1 MSVMDKPALNKPL
14 LDLYADYLISSFG
27 PTTATGLARLLQSH
41 ISHDKI
47 TRFLSAQTLTSANLW
62 QIVKPLVRR
71 VQNEDA
77 ALIIDDSI
85 AHKPHT
91 DPSELIGWHYDHTT
105 GTSVKGINFLTTLY
119 CAGDVSLDVSLPVA
133 FALVEKDE
141 EFTDAKTGKPKRRA
155 SVSKNEHYRTMLRAC
170 VKNGMP
176 FRYVL
181 NDVWFAAAD
190 NMKLIKSE
198 LNKDFVMPLK
208 SNRNVALSEQDK
220 KDSCYQAVQTLTLEH
235 GKAQEVYLEQISFPL
250 LLVKQVFTNKDGSQG
265 LLYLVTS
272 DTTLDGDR
280 MMNLYQERWQVEEY
294 HKSLKQNASLSC
306 SPTRT
311 KRTQTNHFF
320 LSLCAF
326 VKLETLKIKTQCG
339 HFALK
344 QKLYVAAL
352 QAAFDQLQTLQPS
365 NLLGGMSA

>member
-1 MSVMDKPALNKPL
+1 
-14 LDLYADYLISSFG
+14 
-27 PTTATGLARLLQSH
+27 
-41 ISHDKI
+41 
-47 TRFLSAQTLTSANLW
+47 
-62 QIVKPLVRR
+62 
-71 VQNEDA
+71 VQGEDA
-77 ALIIDDSI
+77 VLVIDDSI

-91 DPSELIGWHYDHTT
+91 DPSELIGWHYDHTS

-119 CAGDVSLDVSLPVA
+119 CARSGTEDVSLPVA

-141 EFTDAKTGKPKRRA
+141 EFTDKKTGKTKRRA
-155 SVSKNEHYRTMLRAC
+155 TTSKNEHYRSMLRAC

-190 NMKLIKSE
+190 NMKLIKTE
-198 LNKDFVMPLK
+198 LDKDFVMPLK

-220 KDSCYQAVQTLTLEH
+220 KDGRYQAVGTLALEH
-235 GKAQEVYLEQISFPL
+235 GQAREVYLEQVPFPL
-250 LLVKQVFTNKDGSQG
+250 HLVKQVFTNKDNSQG

-272 DTTLDGDR
+272 DRTLDGDHVMR
-280 MMNLYQERWQVEEY
+280 LYQERWQVEVY

-311 KRTQTNHFF
+311 KRTQTNHLF

-326 VKLETLKIKTQCG
+326 VKLETLKIKTQCS

-344 QKLYVAAL
+344 NKLYVAAL
-352 QAAFDQLQTLQPS
+352 QAAFQQLQKLQPS
-365 NLLGGMSA
+365 NLIA

>member
-1 MSVMDKPALNKPL
+1 MDKCL

-27 PTTATGLARLLQSH
+27 PTTATGLSRLLQAH
-41 ISHDKI
+41 LSHDKI
-47 TRFLSAQTLTSANLW
+47 TRFLSERPYTSANLW
-62 QIVKPLVRR
+62 QIVKPLVRK
-71 VQNEDA
+71 VQNENA
-77 ALIIDDSI
+77 VLVMDDSI

-119 CAGDVSLDVSLPVA
+119 CIGDVSLPVA

-141 EFTDAKTGKPKRRA
+141 EFTDKNGKTKRRA
-155 SVSKNEHYRTMLRAC
+155 SVSKNEHYRTLLKAC
-170 VKNGMP
+170 VKNEMP

-190 NMKLIKSE
+190 NMKMIKTE
-198 LNKDFVMPLK
+198 LKKDFVMPLK
-208 SNRNVALSEQDK
+208 SNRNVALSAQDR
-220 KDSCYQAVQTLTLEH
+220 KDGRYQAVETLPLEH
-235 GKAQEVYLEQISFPL
+235 GKAREVYLEQVPFPL
-250 LLVKQVFTNKDGSQG
+250 LLVKQVFTNKDASQG

-272 DTTLDGDR
+272 DMTLDGGQI
-280 MMNLYQERWQVEEY
+280 MGLYQERWQVEVY
-294 HKSLKQNASLSC
+294 HKSLKQNASLEC

-311 KRTQTNHFF
+311 KRTQSNHFF

-326 VKLETLKIKTQCG
+326 AKLEALKIKTKCS

-344 QKLYVAAL
+344 SKLYVAAV
-352 QAAFDQLQTLQPS
+352 QSAFDQLQRLQPA
-365 NLLGGMSA
+365 NLIG

>member
-1 MSVMDKPALNKPL
+1 MDKPL

-27 PTTATGLARLLQSH
+27 PTTATGLSRLLGAGL
-41 ISHDKI
+41 SHDKI
-47 TRFLSAQTLTSANLW
+47 TRFLSERTFTSANLW
-62 QIVKPLVRR
+62 QVVKPLVRT
-71 VQNEDA
+71 VQKDA
-77 ALIIDDSI
+77 AVLVIDDSI
-85 AHKPHT
+85 VHKPHT

-105 GTSVKGINFLTTLY
+105 GTSIKGINFLTTLY
-119 CAGDVSLDVSLPVA
+119 CVDDVSLPVA

-155 SVSKNEHYRTMLRAC
+155 SVSKNEHYRTMLKAC
-170 VKNGMP
+170 VKNEMP

-190 NMKLIKSE
+190 NMKLIKTE

-208 SNRNVALSEQDK
+208 SNRNVALSERDK
-220 KDSCYQAVQTLTLEH
+220 KEGRFQAVQTLPLEH
-235 GKAQEVYLEQISFPL
+235 GQARQVYLEQVGFPL
-250 LLVKQVFTNKDGSQG
+250 LLVKQVFTNKDNSQG
-265 LLYLVTS
+265 LLYLVSS
-272 DTTLDGDR
+272 DTTLNGDQ
-280 MMNLYQERWQVEEY
+280 MMHLYQERWQVEEY
-294 HKSLKQNASLSC
+294 HKSLKQNASLAC

-326 VKLETLKIKTQCG
+326 VKMESLKIKTRCG

-344 QKLYVAAL
+344 QKLYLAAL
-352 QAAFDQLQTLQPS
+352 KAAFAQLQALQPA
-365 NLLGGMSA
+365 NLISGTSA

>member
-1 MSVMDKPALNKPL
+1 MDKPL
-14 LDLYADYLISSFG
+14 LDLYADYLIASFG
-27 PTTATGLARLLQSH
+27 PTTATGLSRLLGAGL
-41 ISHDKI
+41 SHDKI
-47 TRFLSAQTLTSANLW
+47 TRFLAGEAMTSQNLW
-62 QIVKPLVRR
+62 QIVKPLVRE
-71 VQNEDA
+71 VQNDNA
-77 ALIIDDSI
+77 VLVIDDSI

-91 DPSELIGWHYDHTT
+91 DQSELIGWHYDHTT
-105 GTSVKGINFLTTLY
+105 GTSIKGINFLTTLY
-119 CAGDVSLDVSLPVA
+119 CTDEVSLPVA

-141 EFTDAKTGKPKRRA
+141 EFTDKKTGKLKRRA
-155 SVSKNEHYRTMLRAC
+155 SVSKNEHYRAMLKAC

-190 NMKLIKSE
+190 NMKLIRTE

-220 KDSCYQAVQTLTLEH
+220 AKGHYQAVATLTLEH
-235 GKAQEVYLEQISFPL
+235 GEAQEVYLEQVGFPL
-250 LLVKQVFTNKDGSQG
+250 LLVKQVFTNKDNSQG
-265 LLYLVTS
+265 LLYLVSS
-272 DTTLDGDR
+272 DRTLDGDR
-280 MMNLYQERWQVEEY
+280 MMGLYQERWQVEEY
-294 HKSLKQNASLSC
+294 HKSLKQNASLAC

-326 VKLETLKIKTQCG
+326 VKLEGLKIKTRCS

-344 QKLYVAAL
+344 QKLYLAAL
-352 QAAFDQLQTLQPS
+352 KAAFGQLQTLQPR
-365 NLLGGMSA
+365 NLVGAMSA